1 MIRRMFLA
9 SALASMILVVQP
21 AAAGPLEAPSGKVV
35 LTISGAIERANAP
48 DGVQFDLEM
57 LKKFPARGI
66 AMTTYWHDGVQ
77 HFKGV
82 SAVAV
87 LEAAGLKGAGLME
100 VVLTAT
106 AADDYAIDISLE
118 ELKSFDPIFA
128 LELNG
133 ADLAEEA
140 EGPVWLI
147 FPYDEMTPE
156 DRECYTAWSIWA
168 LEQIKVRS

>member
-1 MIRRMFLA
+1 MIRRMFLT
-9 SALASMILVVQP
+9 SALASMMLVVQP
-21 AAAGPLEAPSGKVV
+21 AAAEPLAAPSGKVV
-35 LTISGAIERANAP
+35 LTVSGAIKRTNAP
-48 DGVQFDLEM
+48 DGAQFDLEM

-66 AMTTYWHDGVQ
+66 TTTTYWHYGMQ
-77 HFKGV
+77 HFTGV

-87 LEAAGLKGAGLME
+87 LEAVGLKGTL
-100 VVLTAT
+100 LTAT
-106 AADDYAIDISLE
+106 AEDDYIIEISLE

-133 ADLAEEA
+133 DDMQEEA

-156 DRECYTAWSIWA
+156 ERERYTAWSIWA
-168 LEQIKVRS
+168 LEQIKVRK